1 MSEVV
6 AEQGLSNAD
15 ARGAQ
20 GKATRLALRFGS
32 FVLGLLINSVGIVLI
47 NKALLGTAPISSV
60 PYVLSLT
67 FEPTLGE
74 FTFALNMLFLVAE
87 IALLRRDFH
96 PIQLL
101 QVVANL
107 IFSSFI
113 DLSMGLL
120 SWVSPQSL
128 PEMAL
133 ALLLGCCIL
142 ACGISIEVAP
152 NVTMVPGEGI
162 VHAISTAAK
171 RPFGSCKL
179 CFDTSLAL
187 LACALSFVFFGY
199 LNGPGVGTIV
209 SALIVGPIVNVI
221 NAHVPLIDAIRGL
234 REPVAQTA

>member
-6 AEQGLSNAD
+6 AEQELSNAV

-20 GKATRLALRFGS
+20 GKATRLALRLGS

-142 ACGISIEVAP
+142 ACGLSIEVAP